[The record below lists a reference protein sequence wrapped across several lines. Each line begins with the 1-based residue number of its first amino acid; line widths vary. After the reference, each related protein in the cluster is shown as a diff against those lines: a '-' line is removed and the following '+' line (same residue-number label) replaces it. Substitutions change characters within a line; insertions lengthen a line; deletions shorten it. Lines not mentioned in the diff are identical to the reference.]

1 MNFYEDEKFEEVL
14 EQITDTM
21 GYLILDIIKM
31 SLKKINAET
40 KIFEDILESKLE
52 VKTEDSSKF

>member
-1 MNFYEDEKFEEVL
+1 MNFYEDEKFEEVM
-14 EQITDTM
+14 EQITETM

-31 SLKKINAET
+31 GLKKINAET